1 MATTPMETRMQQED
15 TTRFCKECKRD
26 LSLSLFNSGKKR
38 LFCRMHFNMRRNE
51 SRASKKPK
59 NNKQDT
65 QVNPTYEEERKA
77 AHDRGNKLLHGN
89 KMALSFICTGL
100 DARFCLGCDKDVSLD
115 KFDPGQ
121 TYHLCTEHLNKWKEV
136 LRYDDELR
144 YSIEEGMF
152 FE

>member
-1 MATTPMETRMQQED
+1 MATTSTDTRMQQAE
-15 TTRFCKECKRD
+15 TTRFCKECKKD
-26 LSLSLFNSGKKR
+26 LSLSLFSPGKKR
-38 LFCRMHFNMRRNE
+38 RICLMHYNMQKNE
-51 SRASKKPK
+51 SRASKRGK
-59 NNKQDT
+59 NDT
-65 QVNPTYEEERKA
+65 QVKPTYEEERKA

-100 DARFCLGCDKDVSLD
+100 DARFCLGCDQDVSLE

-152 FE
+152 F